1 MHYAHEHGVVHRDLK
16 PENILLKFGNGEG
29 GLPKDSGDASDRKP
43 HAAIRTPK
51 ITDFGLAKLLESD
64 TRLSLPGTIVGTP
77 GYMAPEQ
84 AEGKIRE
91 VGPAADTYA
100 LGAILYEMLTGGPP
114 FKGCTLVDAL
124 QQVRTADPVP
134 PSRLVPKVPRDLE
147 TICLKALSR
156 APASRYSSAGALAD
170 DLQRFLN
177 GEPIRARPVGTAE
190 RLWRWCR
197 RHPAR
202 AGLVATAGALL
213 IAVVTVSLLVAAA
226 STTQAQA
233 RRRESLIGQL
243 QLVRSG
249 TRVNGWSDDAWK
261 LVLEASGLRKDATL
275 RSLAAAAC
283 ADLDARPGKYLEH
296 TSVSWVAF
304 DAAGQRLVLGGRN
317 DARGR
322 PLDGAKIWDLDSGRL
337 DIHGQPGPGPVVFG
351 RDGTPVQLVCQGG
364 GAVTAWNLT
373 HERLVSTCRLG
384 PPAAQPQMCS
394 LEYNALGL
402 PVLALATNGS
412 VAAAAV
418 AGGNGP
424 GAVAAWDTGSGRV
437 LFRVPQSASALAL
450 APRGNLLA
458 GGNSQ
463 GQISLWTVPEGKETA
478 TLKMGPVAV
487 RCLSFSPDG
496 QRLAVGDSAGAVTL
510 WDVAGRVPVAFGRG
524 SHQEVFALAF
534 SPDGTLLASGG
545 RGPARLWDA
554 ATGHLVLSLRT
565 TGLTSA
571 VVFAPDGRRL
581 VVGSQDP
588 ARVAVWELNPGRG
601 TRTLRGLTSQA
612 SHLCFSAD
620 GRLLAA
626 LGHHCTV
633 AVWDLA
639 QGQLRFLL
647 PTFKGNANGDAGLG
661 FSPDGRRFACSAGD
675 GAKLW
680 DLETGRELASWQL
693 PRGARDALAFHAS
706 GALLLWREEPEEK
719 AAGAARPRVCR
730 IRNLLS
736 PTPVTP
742 LAAITDFDGHLLDT
756 LATPDGQRFLA
767 EGTYRGPDGQCR
779 AVNAYDSLTG
789 ARRWSIPSTH
799 TPLAGTLA
807 LDPSGQL
814 LTLRTDNRPHV
825 GSLAEVASGRLL
837 GDIEPYPVCLGPA
850 ASDLVRCGAGD
861 LQGEEHGY
869 ALFRRGGASA
879 QLVLGMDT
887 IPSFRPILSRDGSL
901 LAWSNADGT
910 VSVCDLPQLRERL
923 SGAGLEW

>member
-1 MHYAHEHGVVHRDLK
+1 V
-16 PENILLKFGNGEG
+16 
-29 GLPKDSGDASDRKP
+29 
-43 HAAIRTPK
+43 
-51 ITDFGLAKLLESD
+51 
-64 TRLSLPGTIVGTP
+64 
-77 GYMAPEQ
+77 
-84 AEGKIRE
+84 
-91 VGPAADTYA
+91 
-100 LGAILYEMLTGGPP
+100 
-114 FKGCTLVDAL
+114 
-124 QQVRTADPVP
+124 
-134 PSRLVPKVPRDLE
+134 
-147 TICLKALSR
+147 
-156 APASRYSSAGALAD
+156 
-170 DLQRFLN
+170 
-177 GEPIRARPVGTAE
+177 
-190 RLWRWCR
+190 
-197 RHPAR
+197 
-202 AGLVATAGALL
+202 GALL
-213 IAVVTVSLLVAAA
+213 VAVVTGSLLVGAAGTEEA
-226 STTQAQA
+226 RS

-249 TRVNGWSDDAWK
+249 ARVNGWSDEAWK
-261 LVLEASGLRKDATL
+261 LVLEASGLRKDAPL

-317 DARGR
+317 DVRGR
-322 PLDGAKIWDLDSGRL
+322 PLEGAKIWDLNSGRL
-337 DIHGQPGPGPVVFG
+337 DIHGLAGAGPVVFG
-351 RDGTPVQLVCQGG
+351 RDDTPVQLVCQGG
-364 GAVTAWNLT
+364 EAVTAWSLT
-373 HERLVSTCRLG
+373 DEKILSTCRLG
-384 PPAAQPQMCS
+384 PPAAQPPISS
-394 LEYNALGL
+394 LEHTALGL

-424 GAVAAWDTGSGRV
+424 GAVAVWDTGSGRV
-437 LFRVPQSASALAL
+437 LFRVSQSASALAL
-450 APRGNLLA
+450 APRGDLLA
-458 GGNSQ
+458 GGNGQ
-463 GQISLWTVPEGKETA
+463 GQITLWTVPEGKEMA

-487 RCLSFSPDG
+487 HCLAFSPDG

-510 WDVAGRVPVAFGRG
+510 WDVGGRVPAAFGRG

-554 ATGHLVLSLRT
+554 ATGRLVLSLRT

-571 VVFAPDGRRL
+571 LVFAPDGLRL
-581 VVGSQDP
+581 VVGSQGP
-588 ARVAVWELNPGRG
+588 ARVAVWELDPGRG

-626 LGHHCTV
+626 LGHHCTI

-647 PTFKGNANGDAGLG
+647 PTFKGYANGEAGLA

-675 GAKLW
+675 GARLW

-693 PRGARDALAFHAS
+693 PRGTRDALAFHTS

-736 PTPVTP
+736 PTPMTP
-742 LAAITDFDGHLLDT
+742 LAAITDIDGHLLNT
-756 LATPDGQRFLA
+756 LATPDGQQFLA
-767 EGTYRGPDGQCR
+767 EGTYRSPNGQCR

-789 ARRWSIPSTH
+789 ARRWSIPSTY

-814 LTLRTDNRPHV
+814 LAVRTDNRPHV

-850 ASDLVRCGAGD
+850 ACDLVCCGAGD
-861 LQGEEHGY
+861 LPGEEHGY
-869 ALFRRGGASA
+869 GLFRRGGASA

-887 IPSFRPILSRDGSL
+887 ISSFRPILSRDGSL